1 LIFRQTVFIG
11 SCLFLAVVI
20 QLTLLTRIGL
30 AGATP
35 DLLVVTVVALALAMG
50 PLQGAAA
57 GFAGGILLDLSPPS
71 DTLIGVNA
79 IIYLV
84 IGFIAGYW
92 VDPRDRTLLIMAGI
106 AALST
111 GAAAL
116 STAVIDTLLG
126 GSNVNWSEVP
136 WITLSAAFYGLLLA
150 AVVVPLVG
158 IVARKITP
166 ELSVS

>member
-11 SCLFLAVVI
+11 SCLFLAVII
-20 QLTLLTRIGL
+20 QLTLLSRLGL

-50 PLQGAAA
+50 PLQGASA
-57 GFAGGILLDLSPPS
+57 GFAGGVLLDLSPPS

-79 IIYLV
+79 IIYMV
-84 IGFIAGYW
+84 IGFVAGYW
-92 VDPRDRTLLIMAGI
+92 VDPRDRTLFIMTGI

-116 STAVIDTLLG
+116 STAAVDTLLG

-136 WITLSAAFYGLLLA
+136 WLTLSAAFYGLLLA
-150 AVVVPLVG
+150 AVVVPL
-158 IVARKITP
+158 IAILARKITP